1 MWDRLRQIVR
11 RTSGDSRRRSRRR
24 EETEREIVGDSRGR
38 NVGETR
44 ETRETRGG
52 TTGRAIGEALRA
64 NREQASRVGHIG
76 QHEYRYRGPAP
87 SNSHTQSISSSN
99 SNWSTPRSR
108 HPLFQNHPT
117 SPYYGPPTP
126 PYSPPPPPY
135 SPPPNYGTPCETS
148 SLFEHG
154 RRSTSSRS
162 GSDSL
167 VSRNQHNTAMV
178 RHEDTDSRRQTAA
191 DQSMLQAF
199 VPIHQEKPFFLLVHP
214 TKEGLVLFVHQQGV
228 KIIVILMDHR
238 RDPILHLQEIVKVS
252 IRPIDI
258 LLKWQEM
265 FRGVLGA

>member
-1 MWDRLRQIVR
+1 MWDRLRQIAR

-24 EETEREIVGDSRGR
+24 EETERDIVGDS
-38 NVGETR
+38 
-44 ETRETRGG
+44 RETRGG
-52 TTGRAIGEALRA
+52 TTGRARGEALRA

-117 SPYYGPPTP
+117 PPYYGPSTP
-126 PYSPPPPPY
+126 PYSPPPPSY
-135 SPPPNYGTPCETS
+135 TPPPNYGTPDETS

-167 VSRNQHNTAMV
+167 VPRNQRNTAMV
-178 RHEDTDSRRQTAA
+178 RHEDTDSRRQTTAGRSSRSYPPSYRSVDVTSFRSHTSREA
-191 DQSMLQAF
+191 
-199 VPIHQEKPFFLLVHP
+199 LLSPRTSHEGRSRSFRAP
-214 TKEGLVLFVHQQGV
+214 TRGQN
-228 KIIVILMDHR
+228 HR
-238 RDPILHLQEIVKVS
+238 YSYGSPERPHTSSSRDSESVYS
-252 IRPIDI
+252 SY
-258 LLKWQEM
+258 
-265 FRGVLGA
+265 